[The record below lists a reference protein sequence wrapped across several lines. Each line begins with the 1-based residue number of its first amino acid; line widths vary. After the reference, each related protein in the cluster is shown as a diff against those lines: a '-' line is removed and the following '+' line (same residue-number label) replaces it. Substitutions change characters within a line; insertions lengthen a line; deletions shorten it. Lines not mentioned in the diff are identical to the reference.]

1 MVVELGVW
9 PSQDMK
15 EIVKIDLARQC
26 FQGVLQ
32 CFVEFCGYGFIQ
44 WSRPDLEEGIGG
56 GCCCW

>member
-1 MVVELGVW
+1 ME
-9 PSQDMK
+9 
-15 EIVKIDLARQC
+15 EIVKIGLARQC

-44 WSRPDLEEGIGG
+44 WSWPDLEEGIGG